1 MSDSAKVAELERKLQ
16 QLERQVA
23 QMAQRISF
31 LERENQRR
39 RSDVNQLAAR
49 KG

>member
-1 MSDSAKVAELERKLQ
+1 MSDSVKIAELERKLQ
-16 QLERQVA
+16 QLEKQVF
-23 QMAQRISF
+23 QMAQRINF

-39 RSDVNQLAAR
+39 RSDVNQLAQR